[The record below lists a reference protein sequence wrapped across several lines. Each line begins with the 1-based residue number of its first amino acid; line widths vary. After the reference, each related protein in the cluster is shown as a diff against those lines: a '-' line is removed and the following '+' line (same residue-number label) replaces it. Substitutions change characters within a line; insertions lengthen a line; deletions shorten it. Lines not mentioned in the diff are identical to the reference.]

1 MMRATNESESVSKS
15 PRGAHGVPGGAGL
28 RSIVV
33 VAATI
38 GLDGA
43 DGSVSVSFVLLRLVN
58 SRTISYILLCRRIC
72 LPKRDKLGE

>member
-1 MMRATNESESVSKS
+1 MTRATSESESENKS
-15 PRGAHGVPGGAGL
+15 PGGAHGVPGGAGL

-33 VAATI
+33 VATAI

-58 SRTISYILLCRRIC
+58 SRTISYILLFPPYLFAEAR
-72 LPKRDKLGE
+72 